1 MEKIKYF
8 LESEKGK
15 NILIILVIILVGLG
29 SFELGRMSVK
39 EVKNDSNIGFSSQE
53 ANVIKS
59 TQNELL
65 EQKYEF
71 KGVDLNGKEY
81 FASKRG
87 SKYYPFGCS
96 AGKSIKE
103 ENRIYFSNEEEAIK
117 AGYSKSSSC
126 N

>member
-1 MEKIKYF
+1 MEKIKSF
-8 LESEKGK
+8 LESEQGK
-15 NILIILVIILVGLG
+15 NLIIILIIILVGLG
-29 SFELGRMSVK
+29 SFELGRRSQNTP
-39 EVKNDSNIGFSSQE
+39 KNLSNIDFSSQT
-53 ANVIKS
+53 ANTINGAENTV
-59 TQNELL
+59 L

-71 KGVDLNGKEY
+71 EGVNLEGRAY

-103 ENRIYFSNEEEAIK
+103 ENRIYFDTEEQAQK

>member
-1 MEKIKYF
+1 MEKIKSF
-8 LESEKGK
+8 LESEQGK
-15 NILIILVIILVGLG
+15 NLIIILIIILVGLG
-29 SFELGRMSVK
+29 SFELGRMS
-39 EVKNDSNIGFSSQE
+39 KNKPENLSNIDFSSQTSNTLNSGE
-53 ANVIKS
+53 N
-59 TQNELL
+59 TLL

-71 KGVDLNGKEY
+71 EGVNLEGRAY

-103 ENRIYFSNEEEAIK
+103 ENRVYFDTEQEAQK

>member
-39 EVKNDSNIGFSSQE
+39 EAKNDSNIGFSSQE

-59 TQNELL
+59 TQNKLL

-81 FASKRG
+81 FASSRG
-87 SKYYPFGCS
+87 TKYYPFGCS

-103 ENRIYFSNEEEAIK
+103 ENSIYLPSEEEAIK

>member
-1 MEKIKYF
+1 MEKIKHF

-29 SFELGRMSVK
+29 SFELGRMSVNK
-39 EVKNDSNIGFSSQE
+39 PLNDSKIDLISQE
-53 ANVIKS
+53 ANVLKS
-59 TQNELL
+59 TQNEVL

-81 FASKRG
+81 FASSRG
-87 SKYYPFGCS
+87 TKYYPFGCS

-103 ENRIYFSNEEEAIK
+103 ENRIYFATEDEAIK